1 MRTGPPGD
9 SHIQQILVWPTFQG
23 SSATVAKVTSHSRSL
38 LSGPLPR
45 NGVERRG
52 DGLGGDTGSA
62 ASFSNIQNCCGPL
75 KGPCGP
81 EIQLCTEIRAT

>member
-38 LSGPLPR
+38 LSGPLIMS
-45 NGVERRG
+45 RG
-52 DGLGGDTGSA
+52 DGLGGDTGSVRP
-62 ASFSNIQNCCGPL
+62 FQIF
-75 KGPCGP
+75 K
-81 EIQLCTEIRAT
+81 IVVDH

>member
-38 LSGPLPR
+38 LSGPLSR
-45 NGVERRG
+45 TSRRRFG
-52 DGLGGDTGSA
+52 RGHR
-62 ASFSNIQNCCGPL
+62 ICCVL
-75 KGPCGP
+75 FKYSKLLWTIKGT
-81 EIQLCTEIRAT
+81 LRT